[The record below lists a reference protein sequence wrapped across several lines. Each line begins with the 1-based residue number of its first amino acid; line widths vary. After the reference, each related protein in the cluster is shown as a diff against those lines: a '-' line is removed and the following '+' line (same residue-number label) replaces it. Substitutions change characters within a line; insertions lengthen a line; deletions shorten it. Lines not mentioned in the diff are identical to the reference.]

1 MHSSTEYV
9 TSPSPAVSVVIAAY
23 NAAGTVGRAIQSAQ
37 LQTLDAIEILV
48 VDDHSQDNTV
58 ELVQGFAQADPRIR
72 LIPRQAN
79 SGGVGA
85 PRNDGVAAAT
95 GTYVMFLDADDE
107 LPNKACEELLESALR
122 TGADLTVGR
131 AVRVNVETGEPKVWA
146 ADLHADPEERRFAGI
161 RDYPDLLTDPIA
173 AAKLYRR
180 EYLLRGNVRFPE
192 GVFYEDTL
200 FSTVAY
206 ACAQGIVIIPRP
218 VYRWLYETSSETPS
232 ITRRLGEIRSIAD
245 RVWVHQQADEF
256 LIARGAY
263 DLKIRKDLKFLAHDL
278 KLYMG
283 ALRAGDD
290 EYRSAFQRITA
301 EYLETISPEAYER
314 CGVIERIRAYCL
326 RHGLLDAAVATA
338 DFVQRRSVVSSDVVE
353 RDGKVY
359 WTAAGL
365 HLPDAELHLD
375 ATLLGLHTAE
385 FADAKLFN
393 QVVHFQVDGQRIE
406 LAGEI
411 HNQFGR
417 IGVKDQLTL
426 KGIVRKGKGVAYEY
440 PVELFSV
447 DTRVIRYRATLDIDE
462 VGRALKAGGRWN
474 FLMQV
479 LWNGKR
485 HTTALCIRG
494 HELGEYRFEVGK
506 ALFEAYETVSGN
518 LCMRTAAEHLE
529 LVAASKRSSVDWQ
542 WFTRETGVPAVPEQ
556 PERYTAAIVVPC
568 HNAEATL
575 LDCLWSI
582 GVQRGIERAQ
592 VILVDDGSTDGTAG
606 ILQSFAAYRS
616 NVTVISQAR
625 QGAGAARNAGLGK
638 VGAPWVMFV
647 DADDVLARNA
657 LHNLLMAAREDFADV
672 IMGDV
677 AQFPVQSTTPPPWQR
692 YFGNGDRT
700 IRNLTDT
707 PFLLFADGIGGK
719 LFKTLKLA
727 EYGLRFGEGLHFD
740 EAWLALPAL
749 LRARKISLVDRTVYL
764 ERMEEKRGSFL
775 DSPWNHPQRSR
786 DLLQLHLGLLAF
798 TEQDEPRVRETVFR
812 MVVRNYQPYLRSLH
826 RIMSRPALAEIF
838 PAVCAQYAPIPDELI
853 RQYAV
858 QPQSRLLHYAAKTGL
873 LDVFC
878 DPAEQPVDRP
888 QLYADADGLYRQL
901 AGAQTESGL
910 LRVDKQSAILE
921 AAEVAGGVLHL
932 EGLLSMTGVDL
943 AEPLHNRLELV
954 LRSDRGEV
962 AAPLEQDY
970 RRDRWHVRKEKD
982 LYAGFHA
989 RLQDGHLAQAGP
1001 GRQELFVRINDGD
1014 GEHRVD
1020 IPVTARMSLHRYKG
1034 VHRISRRR
1042 YELTVDAHG
1051 TVRLNVL
1058 ARSAFGRVPG
1068 ALRRGA
1074 RQVRWSLPG
1083 RTGWRTRLGYWLTHP
1098 LLHHRNIWIIGERQD
1113 TAQDN
1118 GLHFFRWMRKNKKRR
1133 NAYYV
1138 IERTSPDWGK
1148 VKKYGNVLAHG
1159 SLRHRLYMLHATNL
1173 ISPYDLEAYLTPRGT
1188 HKRAYLTTYGDLLRY
1203 KRVFLQHGVIYNDVS
1218 QSAQRHVTSVDLFVT
1233 SAAAENRYIAEE
1245 FGYGPGRMAQTGL
1258 PRFDALEQVRKDR
1271 RILLMPTWR
1280 RDIVAPSYNRA
1291 AQPKIPFASSEY
1303 YRFFSEFIKHP
1314 RLLAALEH
1322 FGVTLEFF
1330 PHYEIRPYLHHFSTG
1345 HPSVE
1350 VADPA
1355 TRDVQDAI
1363 KECSL
1368 MVTDYSSV
1376 FFDVVYMG
1384 TPLIYVPFDFDEFY
1398 SKHYRLGY
1406 LNILTEGFGPACRT
1420 VEHAVD
1426 EVIASMAGG
1435 FVMQSPYRERVEA
1448 FFGPRDTRNSERVF
1462 KAVEELN
1469 RRRQP

>member
-1 MHSSTEYV
+1 MRPSTEYV
-9 TSPSPAVSVVIAAY
+9 ASHAPAVSVVIAAY

-37 LQTLDAIEILV
+37 LQTVDAIEILV

-72 LIPRQAN
+72 LISRQAN

-95 GTYVMFLDADDE
+95 GAYVMFLDADDE
-107 LPNKACEELLESALR
+107 LPSKACEELLESALR
-122 TGADLTVGR
+122 TGADLTIGR
-131 AVRVNVETGEPKVWA
+131 AVRINVETSEPKVWA

-161 RDYPDLLTDPIA
+161 RDYPELLNDPIA

-180 EYLLRGNVRFPE
+180 EYLLRGNIRFPE

-206 ACAQGIVIIPRP
+206 ACAAGIVIIPRP
-218 VYRWLYETSSETPS
+218 VYRWLYEDSSETPS

-245 RVWVHQQADEF
+245 RVWVHRRADEF
-256 LIARGAY
+256 LLAQGAY
-263 DLKIRKDLKFLAHDL
+263 DLKIRKDLKFLSHDL

-283 ALRAGDD
+283 VLRSGSPEFRA
-290 EYRSAFQRITA
+290 RFQQIVA
-301 EYLETISPEAYER
+301 EYLDAITPEAYER
-314 CGVIERIRAYCL
+314 CGVIERIRAFCL
-326 RHGLLDAAVATA
+326 RHDLLDAAVATA
-338 DFVQRRSVVSSDVVE
+338 DYLQRRSVVASDVVE
-353 RDGKVY
+353 RDGAVY

-365 HLPDAELHLD
+365 HLPEAEHFLD

-385 FADAKLFN
+385 FSQAKLFN
-393 QVVHFQVDGQRIE
+393 QVAHFQVTGQRIE
-406 LAGEI
+406 IAGEI
-411 HNQFGR
+411 LNQFGR
-417 IGVKDQLTL
+417 IGAKDQLTL
-426 KGIVRKGKGVAYEY
+426 KGVVRKGKGVAHEY

-447 DTRVIRYRATLDIDE
+447 DSRAIRYKAVIDIDA
-462 VGRALKAGGRWN
+462 VAKALKAGGRWN

-479 LWNGKR
+479 EWNGKR

-494 HELGEYRFEVGK
+494 HEIDEYRFEVGK

-529 LVAASKRSSVDWQ
+529 LVAAKKRSSVDWQ
-542 WFTRETGVPAVPEQ
+542 WFTREAGVPAVPEE
-556 PERYTAAIVVPC
+556 PEKYTAAIVVPC
-568 HNAEATL
+568 HNAESTL

-592 VILVDDGSTDGTAG
+592 VILVDDGSTDGTAALLDG
-606 ILQSFAAYRS
+606 FAAYRA

-625 QGAGAARNAGLGK
+625 RGAGAARNAALGK

-647 DADDVLARNA
+647 DADDILAKDA
-657 LHNLLMAAREDFADV
+657 LHTLLMAAREDRSDV
-672 IMGDV
+672 IMGNT
-677 AQFPVQSTTPPPWQR
+677 AEFPVQSATPPPWQR
-692 YFGNGDRT
+692 YFGSGNRVV
-700 IRNLTDT
+700 RKLTDT

-719 LFKTLKLA
+719 LFKTLRLA
-727 EYGLRFGEGLHFD
+727 EYQLRFGEGLHFD

-749 LRARKISLVDRTVYL
+749 LRARKITLVDRVVHL
-764 ERMEEKRGSFL
+764 ERVEEKRGSFL

-786 DLLQLHLGLLAF
+786 DLLRLHLGLLAF
-798 TEQDEPRVRETVFR
+798 TEQDEPKIRETVFR

-826 RIMSRPALAEIF
+826 RIMSRQALIELF
-838 PAVCAQYAPIPDELI
+838 PSVCAQYAPIPDELI
-853 RQYAV
+853 AQYAI
-858 QPQSRLLHYAAKTGL
+858 QPQSRLLHYAARTGS

-878 DPAEQPVDRP
+878 DPSEPPKDRP
-888 QLYADADGLYRQL
+888 RLYVDEDGLYRQL
-901 AGAQTESGL
+901 VGAQSECSL

-921 AAEVAGGVLHL
+921 AAQSADGVLHF

-943 AEPLHNRLELV
+943 AEPLYNRLELV
-954 LRSDRGEV
+954 LRSAHGEV
-962 AAPLEQDY
+962 TAPLEQDY

-989 RLQDGHLAQAGP
+989 RVEDGHLARAGA
-1001 GRQELFVRINDGD
+1001 GRQELFVRITD

-1034 VHRISRRR
+1034 VFRVDRRK
-1042 YELTVDAHG
+1042 YELTVDPHG

-1058 ARSAFGRVPG
+1058 AKSASGRAPA
-1068 ALRRGA
+1068 ALRRAA
-1074 RQVRWSLPG
+1074 RQLRWSLPG
-1083 RTGWRTRLGYWLTHP
+1083 RTGWRTRLGYWLTYP
-1098 LLHHRNIWIIGERQD
+1098 LLHWRDIWLIGERQD

-1118 GLHFFRWMRKNKKRR
+1118 GLHFFRWMRQNKRRR

-1138 IERTSPDWGK
+1138 IEKSSPDWGK
-1148 VKKYGNVLAHG
+1148 VAEYGKVLAHG
-1159 SLRHRLYMLHATNL
+1159 SARHRLYMLHATKL

-1188 HKRAYLTTYGDLLRY
+1188 HKRAFLTTYGDLLRY

-1218 QSAQRHVTSVDLFVT
+1218 QSAQRHVTSVDMFVT

-1245 FGYGPGRMAQTGL
+1245 FGYGLERMAQTGL
-1258 PRFDALEQVRKDR
+1258 PRFDALKQVRKDR

-1330 PHYEIRPYLHHFSTG
+1330 PHYEIRPYLHHFGTS

-1355 TRDVQDAI
+1355 TRDVQDAL

-1384 TPLIYVPFDFDEFY
+1384 TPLVYVPFDFDEFY

-1406 LNILTEGFGPACRT
+1406 LNILTDGFGPACRT

-1426 EVIASMAGG
+1426 EVIASMANG

-1462 KAVEELN
+1462 AAIEALAK
-1469 RRRQP
+1469 QK